1 MRLFTFIKDGV
12 KGVFRNG
19 LMSFASIFVLLSSLL
34 IIGIFTTV
42 IYNVN
47 ANLEDMEQFKTLV
60 CYLREDVQVVNEDGT
75 PTELQNTV
83 IEEIKALDNVESV
96 RFVSKYDALEKE
108 KQKYGDDEGATIIF
122 EMYDNGSRE
131 VPLPNAFEIDYYS
144 VDKLGTLEANLE
156 LLGKTNENDGYV
168 ESIRNSSE
176 IAQNIE
182 NLKNVITVGGS
193 WLMILL
199 IVVSVFVIS
208 NTIKITY
215 HSRELEI
222 GIMRYIGATKFY
234 ITMPFI
240 VESIIISLVSAAV
253 GYVAQWYMYIT
264 IIEGIQEKYSI
275 IKIVPY
281 EELNGAFLLIYF
293 GAALVIGV
301 VGSAITIRRYM
312 KV

>member
-1 MRLFTFIKDGV
+1 MKLFTFIKDGF

-34 IIGIFTTV
+34 MIGVFTTV

-47 ANLEDMEQFKTLV
+47 ENLEDMEQFKTIV
-60 CYLREDVQVVNEDGT
+60 CYINTDIEMTDELESEITEKITGLENVQ
-75 PTELQNTV
+75 Q
-83 IEEIKALDNVESV
+83 V
-96 RFVSKYDALEKE
+96 RFVPKDEALEQE
-108 KQKYGDDEGATIIF
+108 KQRYGDDEGAIMIF
-122 EMYDNGSRE
+122 EMYENGSRE
-131 VPLPNAFEIDYYS
+131 NPLPDAFQIDYYS
-144 VDKLGTLEANLE
+144 VDKLPALEASLL
-156 LLGKTNENDGYV
+156 LLGKTSENDTGYI

-182 NLKNVITVGGS
+182 NLKSVITVGGS

-240 VESIIISLVSAAV
+240 IESIIISLVSAV
-253 GYVAQWYMYIT
+253 IGYVAQWYMYIT
-264 IIEGIQEKYSI
+264 IVEGIQEKYSI

-281 EELNGAFLLIYF
+281 EELNNTFLLIYF

-301 VGSAITIRRYM
+301 VGSAITIRKYM

>member
-1 MRLFTFIKDGV
+1 MKLFTFIKDGF

-34 IIGIFTTV
+34 MIGIFTTV

-47 ANLEDMEQFKTLV
+47 ENLKDMEQFKTLV
-60 CYLREDVQVVNEDGT
+60 CYLREDVDVGTNEE
-75 PTELQNTV
+75 PNELQGQI
-83 IEEIKALDNVESV
+83 IEEIKALDNVKSV
-96 RFVSKYDALEKE
+96 RFVSKDDALGKEKE
-108 KQKYGDDEGATIIF
+108 RYGDDEGAMMIF
-122 EMYDNGSRE
+122 EMYDNGSRDN
-131 VPLPNAFEIDYYS
+131 PLPDAFEIDYHS
-144 VDKLGTLEANLE
+144 VEKLSTLEANLE
-156 LLGKTNENDGYV
+156 VLGKTDENGGYI

-199 IVVSVFVIS
+199 VVVSVFVIS

-240 VESIIISLVSAAV
+240 IESIIISLVSAAI
-253 GYVAQWYMYIT
+253 GFVAQWYLYIT
-264 IIEGIQEKYSI
+264 IVEGIQEKYSI

-281 EELNGAFLLIYF
+281 EELNNIFLVIYF

-301 VGSAITIRRYM
+301 VGSAISIRRYM